1 MDIRV
6 LGIADSAEM
15 VLSNG
20 GPLDLSGGVQALVKA
35 KVGGCGGW
43 VVAWWWT
50 GGWLSNGG
58 PLDLSGGVHALVK
71 AKVGVVGGCGVPGG
85 WVCVV
90 AMLTARRVHGT
101 ALDLNGG
108 VQALLKVK
116 VGGHVQVCLHT
127 KHTSPDGDVVWEA
140 LGCSGWCMGCCR

>member
-1 MDIRV
+1 MSPEYPFPSPQAEKLRKEYDVDIRV

-43 VVAWWWT
+43 VGAWWCM

-58 PLDLSGGVHALVK
+58 PLDLSGGV
-71 AKVGVVGGCGVPGG
+71 
-85 WVCVV
+85 
-90 AMLTARRVHGT
+90 
-101 ALDLNGG
+101 
-108 VQALLKVK
+108 QALLKAK
-116 VGGHVQVCLHT
+116 MGGHVQVCFAHQAHL
-127 KHTSPDGDVVWEA
+127 S
-140 LGCSGWCMGCCR
+140 